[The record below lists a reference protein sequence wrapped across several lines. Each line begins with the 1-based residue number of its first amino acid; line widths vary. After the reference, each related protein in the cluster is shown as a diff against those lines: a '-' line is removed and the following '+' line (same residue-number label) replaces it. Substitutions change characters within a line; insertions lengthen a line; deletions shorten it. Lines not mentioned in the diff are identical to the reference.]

1 VDWGWIPL
9 VAAIA
14 GPVGAYLLAAR
25 RFSGDIAKTDANALW
40 EESRAIRTD
49 YREQLSQRDE
59 RIAKLDKRI
68 EALEKE
74 KDSLSK
80 ENYELRV
87 EVLHCRALVKTHEA
101 SIAQLEALVRT
112 LENNIKGQRR
122 SLDSLADAAEAQKK
136 EMEKE

>member
-1 VDWGWIPL
+1 MDWGWIPL
-9 VAAIA
+9 AAAIVA
-14 GPVGAYLLAAR
+14 PVGAYLLAAR

-40 EESRAIRTD
+40 EESRAIRAD
-49 YREQLSQRDE
+49 YRDQLLSRDQ

-68 EALEKE
+68 AALERD
-74 KDSLSK
+74 KDALSK

-101 SIAQLEALVRT
+101 SIAQLEALVKT

-136 EMEKE
+136 EMEK